1 MMARLLTRRHLSSE
15 AGADAGQS
23 GNIKHCK
30 KQPAFTSEHL
40 KPFQHG
46 FLRELVI
53 RAANSASPDNG
64 RMLADVYY
72 HTSSGQK
79 LRSRPDV
86 AAYLAK
92 NRGVPLTVDHFTF
105 VRVAIYKPPH
115 EVVRNATRPT
125 ALPVP
130 ATKKAPAEH
139 SKRTGSPPCGL
150 GQHHAGEDGSTGR
163 RLSRKRQC
171 CCCEVQNSSCKK
183 LRSTG
188 NAEVGRAFGLV
199 DKTRLANKDLRTRHG
214 LDRGVTRLPG
224 KPFSY
229 TIKYKSRSM
238 QQAVP
243 SYPKKV
249 SRTQVATSNTKSL
262 LRKAMDTQHGDSEL
276 ASRPL
281 LGKHLSSQKPSP
293 SDRDKVNVEPPSQSD
308 DGGMSESGAGN
319 RSKETP
325 AAFVTASSS
334 RSCESKSLREFRISK
349 HSQATPQNQGTLV
362 GTCSSVGSKRPVVLV
377 KDFLKDETS
386 DTMLRVGKK
395 TALELTTPVGPHVRS
410 DYWQNTAAW
419 DVYRLLKARENGP
432 LENKSPDTPE
442 VCLADLSKDPPILDE
457 VTLVAEVSPTHH
469 AQCLPAVDQGEQ
481 PAFAEANSAQR
492 EPSYVPCS
500 LKCPSAQGRTPQLR
514 CSRCLC
520 LFHPM
525 CVGMTS
531 SHPSAIKG
539 FFICK
544 ACTKIPRKLARM
556 KSTKRLSDVERTSA
570 VCNNASSKP
579 EIIRVQAMKENAA
592 RTPPPSSSA
601 FPSAVQTQCPSSS
614 AASTVTCTLPSSL
627 SGPPAGTTSL
637 SSCTDNM
644 PAATSSLN
652 STISVPVF
660 HVVANSSQPS
670 TNAATSRQVAQR
682 PRLPLLLPA
691 PPPPPATIGG
701 SPREMPTLRI
711 QSSGPQN
718 LTVVPSVYYTI
729 QVSQKPGGSMS
740 GTELTSLVNQL
751 VQKHPEELH
760 KMGGGQT
767 YMLQAPPVSV
777 QASKKAQHLGSP
789 NTFGEHLVSGLPVS
803 ANLQGTKLPLMPVQP
818 LIATEAVI
826 PEPVPSNLVQAALE
840 DGAQMPA
847 PQHSVTMKSLLHTQ
861 PKIVSVTSMAAGA
874 QRRPAVSLQETA
886 CVATMMGPPPGQ
898 ESLLGV
904 VMPTQVPQAITRNAF
919 SVPTVSS
926 SISSSPK
933 VGPVNVIAPK
943 VQPPMPQLTIEE
955 EAVTQTVPAAAQST
969 KLDALLVNSPGCE
982 VSTIGDE
989 GASQVITA
997 KEEEG
1002 EAIYGLDT
1010 LPADPQPSC
1019 IITSSYSL
1027 ADEPLLQSPSS
1038 VSEHIGGHKTTGN
1051 SANNSGKSSRDGIS
1065 SVWSRG
1071 SKISKEQMEV
1081 MHKVADMWRSCN
1093 ATETE
1098 VTSAVDGRVE
1108 TLRYHSPNSSG
1119 HTVDD
1124 KAVAKPT
1131 ANTEQQRLKEKVPV
1145 SSVSG
1150 VPCSPKAIKASRTK
1164 NKRHHRC
1171 DSSAVSVWVDSG
1183 GQLTCM
1189 RDKPRVL
1196 DTALQPV
1203 EAASNSSRNIQNL
1216 TEGFTILNHI
1226 MQWLPIPS
1234 LCKIAQ
1240 VCNAWRML
1248 TSMPHLWKR
1257 VDFRQLHVHNW
1268 DACVAKLKHMQTEEL
1283 VLDKDSLDPV
1293 LSHASHLDA
1302 VQVVVVEVNPLQLVC
1317 LAGAFPHLRSLS
1329 AVITRKGL
1337 ATKGGDPSQRHAASL
1352 GGLSELLCM
1361 TGLERLELR
1370 GAHGLALLP
1379 LTMPAH
1385 SLAQRCQHLRA
1396 LSLLGVQS
1404 MSPAV
1409 VFLVSLLHG
1418 LEELHLGD
1426 CVSWTEM
1433 SFVNIGKLKQLRW
1446 LTLERGEDN
1455 DGFRTMLL
1463 RLEKLR
1469 RLDLRR
1475 WTLRNSLAD
1484 TLCKMSELRHL
1495 LFWPLSTGSTL
1506 KTNRNILRSCLAAR
1520 AKLEQITWI
1529 VSCRTLGTPLNVQQ
1543 LALDVSL
1550 AFESGTLCE
1559 CPQLAASSCYV
1570 TPAIDDIPKSL
1581 SSSPR
1586 ARKGVPNL
1594 DSRESTSSPAK
1605 PCSSS
1610 HVSPSHLAH
1619 SRKSVIGVNS
1629 ADSPGNASA
1638 SLEQSQK
1645 LPVPSSHC
1653 CALAKTLLEVW
1664 KPSVHHT
1671 WHLTLR
1677 QLCQGLKHCLGPDRA
1692 VCLCVRFE

>member
-1 MMARLLTRRHLSSE
+1 
-15 AGADAGQS
+15 
-23 GNIKHCK
+23 
-30 KQPAFTSEHL
+30 
-40 KPFQHG
+40 
-46 FLRELVI
+46 
-53 RAANSASPDNG
+53 
-64 RMLADVYY
+64 
-72 HTSSGQK
+72 
-79 LRSRPDV
+79 
-86 AAYLAK
+86 
-92 NRGVPLTVDHFTF
+92 
-105 VRVAIYKPPH
+105 
-115 EVVRNATRPT
+115 
-125 ALPVP
+125 
-130 ATKKAPAEH
+130 
-139 SKRTGSPPCGL
+139 
-150 GQHHAGEDGSTGR
+150 
-163 RLSRKRQC
+163 
-171 CCCEVQNSSCKK
+171 
-183 LRSTG
+183 
-188 NAEVGRAFGLV
+188 
-199 DKTRLANKDLRTRHG
+199 
-214 LDRGVTRLPG
+214 
-224 KPFSY
+224 
-229 TIKYKSRSM
+229 
-238 QQAVP
+238 
-243 SYPKKV
+243 
-249 SRTQVATSNTKSL
+249 
-262 LRKAMDTQHGDSEL
+262 
-276 ASRPL
+276 
-281 LGKHLSSQKPSP
+281 
-293 SDRDKVNVEPPSQSD
+293 
-308 DGGMSESGAGN
+308 
-319 RSKETP
+319 
-325 AAFVTASSS
+325 
-334 RSCESKSLREFRISK
+334 
-349 HSQATPQNQGTLV
+349 
-362 GTCSSVGSKRPVVLV
+362 
-377 KDFLKDETS
+377 
-386 DTMLRVGKK
+386 
-395 TALELTTPVGPHVRS
+395 
-410 DYWQNTAAW
+410 
-419 DVYRLLKARENGP
+419 
-432 LENKSPDTPE
+432 
-442 VCLADLSKDPPILDE
+442 
-457 VTLVAEVSPTHH
+457 
-469 AQCLPAVDQGEQ
+469 
-481 PAFAEANSAQR
+481 
-492 EPSYVPCS
+492 
-500 LKCPSAQGRTPQLR
+500 
-514 CSRCLC
+514 
-520 LFHPM
+520 
-525 CVGMTS
+525 
-531 SHPSAIKG
+531 
-539 FFICK
+539 
-544 ACTKIPRKLARM
+544 
-556 KSTKRLSDVERTSA
+556 
-570 VCNNASSKP
+570 
-579 EIIRVQAMKENAA
+579 
-592 RTPPPSSSA
+592 
-601 FPSAVQTQCPSSS
+601 
-614 AASTVTCTLPSSL
+614 
-627 SGPPAGTTSL
+627 
-637 SSCTDNM
+637 
-644 PAATSSLN
+644 
-652 STISVPVF
+652 
-660 HVVANSSQPS
+660 
-670 TNAATSRQVAQR
+670 
-682 PRLPLLLPA
+682 
-691 PPPPPATIGG
+691 
-701 SPREMPTLRI
+701 
-711 QSSGPQN
+711 
-718 LTVVPSVYYTI
+718 
-729 QVSQKPGGSMS
+729 MS

-760 KMGGGQT
+760 KMGSGQT
-767 YMLQAPPVSV
+767 FVLQAPPVSV
-777 QASKKAQHLGSP
+777 QASKKAQPGSL
-789 NTFGEHLVSGLPVS
+789 NTTGEHLVSGLPVS
-803 ANLQGTKLPLMPVQP
+803 ANIQGTKLPLVP
-818 LIATEAVI
+818 LVATEAVT
-826 PEPVPSNLVQAALE
+826 PEPVPSNLVQAALN
-840 DGAQMPA
+840 DGAQMPR
-847 PQHSVTMKSLLHTQ
+847 HSVTVKSLIHTQ

-874 QRRPAVSLQETA
+874 QRRPALSLQETA

-904 VMPTQVPQAITRNAF
+904 VMPRQGPQAIASNTC

-926 SISSSPK
+926 AGRQCTSSSPK
-933 VGPVNVIAPK
+933 VDPGKVIAPK
-943 VQPPMPQLTIEE
+943 LQPPMPQLIIEE
-955 EAVTQTVPAAAQST
+955 EVVTQTVPAPSQST

-982 VSTIGDE
+982 VSTVGDE

-997 KEEEG
+997 NEEEG
-1002 EAIYGLDT
+1002 EEIYGLDM
-1010 LPADPQPSC
+1010 LPGDPQPSC

-1027 ADEPLLQSPSS
+1027 ADEPLLPSPSS
-1038 VSEHIGGHKTTGN
+1038 VSEHIGGHKATRN
-1051 SANNSGKSSRDGIS
+1051 SASSGGKSSRDGIS

-1093 ATETE
+1093 ATETR
-1098 VTSAVDGRVE
+1098 VASAVDGSIE

-1124 KAVAKPT
+1124 KAVPKPT
-1131 ANTEQQRLKEKVPV
+1131 ANTEQQRLKEKVPASCV
-1145 SSVSG
+1145 SDVL
-1150 VPCSPKAIKASRTK
+1150 CSPKAVKASRTK
-1164 NKRHHRC
+1164 NKRYHRC
-1171 DSSAVSVWVDSG
+1171 DSSTVSIWVDSG

-1196 DTALQPV
+1196 DTVAQPV
-1203 EAASNSSRNIQNL
+1203 ETETASNSPRNIQNL

-1226 MQWLPIPS
+1226 MQWLPVPS

-1268 DACVAKLKHMQTEEL
+1268 DACVAKLKRMQTEEL

-1484 TLCKMSELRHL
+1484 TFCKMNELRHL

-1559 CPQLAASSCYV
+1559 CPPLTASSCYAPLV
-1570 TPAIDDIPKSL
+1570 TPAIGDIPKS
-1581 SSSPR
+1581 SSTSPR
-1586 ARKGVPNL
+1586 ARKGVPGS
-1594 DSRESTSSPAK
+1594 DSKETTSSSAK

-1619 SRKSVIGVNS
+1619 SQKSVIGGNS
-1629 ADSPGNASA
+1629 ADAPGNAST
-1638 SLEQSQK
+1638 SLGQSQK
-1645 LPVPSSHC
+1645 PPVPSSHC

-1677 QLCQGLKHCLGPDRA
+1677 QLCQGLKHCLGPDRT